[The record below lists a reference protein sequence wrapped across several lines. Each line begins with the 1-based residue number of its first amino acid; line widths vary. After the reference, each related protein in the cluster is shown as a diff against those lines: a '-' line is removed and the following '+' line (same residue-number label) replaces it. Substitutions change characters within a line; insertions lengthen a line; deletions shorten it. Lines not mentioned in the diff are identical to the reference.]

1 MDQKW
6 QDYEPQLWISLVEHH
21 GIFPFELAQ
30 HSQALIH
37 SGHHL
42 LHGSTNA
49 VGLSAAWLQRQML
62 DFC

>member
-1 MDQKW
+1 
-6 QDYEPQLWISLVEHH
+6 
-21 GIFPFELAQ
+21 LAQ

-62 DFC
+62 ECFLLNYIHINNEVTSTTVE